1 MGRPST
7 RQRPRVT
14 SSDETTF
21 ETAAEPMKKSRTNN
35 RKQRRL
41 KESELEMI
49 DRHLMARTT
58 LIVKGKK
65 QSMTKLEA
73 LAFRVSNMEID
84 GNAAATRLRIRLK
97 KLERTALSGGVELRF
112 EDNDYT
118 MAFGSSNNK
127 EENA

>member
-1 MGRPST
+1 MDRPST

-14 SSDETTF
+14 SSDETIF
-21 ETAAEPMKKSRTNN
+21 ETAAEPMKKSQTNN
-35 RKQRRL
+35 RKQRRP

-84 GNAAATRLRIRLK
+84 GNAAATRLCIRLK
-97 KLERTALSGGVELRF
+97 TLERTALSGGVELRF

>member
-1 MGRPST
+1 
-7 RQRPRVT
+7 
-14 SSDETTF
+14 
-21 ETAAEPMKKSRTNN
+21 MKKSQTNN
-35 RKQRRL
+35 RKQRRP
-41 KESELEMI
+41 KESDIEMI

-58 LIVKGKK
+58 LIVKDKK
-65 QSMTKLEA
+65 KSMTKLEA
-73 LAFRVSNMEID
+73 LAFRVSNMEIN

-118 MAFGSSNNK
+118 MAFGSSNDE

>member
-7 RQRPRVT
+7 RQRLRVT
-14 SSDETTF
+14 SSDETIF
-21 ETAAEPMKKSRTNN
+21 VTAAEPMKKSQTNN
-35 RKQRRL
+35 RKQRRP

-49 DRHLMARTT
+49 DRHLMARMT

-73 LAFRVSNMEID
+73 LAFRVSNMEIN

-118 MAFGSSNNK
+118 MAFGSSNDR

>member
-1 MGRPST
+1 
-7 RQRPRVT
+7 
-14 SSDETTF
+14 
-21 ETAAEPMKKSRTNN
+21 MKKSQTNK
-35 RKQRRL
+35 RKQRRP